1 MQCFDFIRG
10 FLELVG
16 NSPENENSE
25 SSMLQGLKAEQAG
38 ETALRSHF
46 CGTAVLGVL
55 IGTGVFV
62 LRYIYLTWVSLH
74 SVCGQPVRDVVWL
87 ILQKQKFF
95 CKCFSTVTY
104 EAQ

>member
-46 CGTAVLGVL
+46 CGTAVFGS
-55 IGTGVFV
+55 TD
-62 LRYIYLTWVSLH
+62 RYWCFCFTIYLPNMGLPTFCMWTACTGRCVAYPAKTE
-74 SVCGQPVRDVVWL
+74 VF
-87 ILQKQKFF
+87 LQMFF
-95 CKCFSTVTY
+95 DSY
-104 EAQ
+104 I